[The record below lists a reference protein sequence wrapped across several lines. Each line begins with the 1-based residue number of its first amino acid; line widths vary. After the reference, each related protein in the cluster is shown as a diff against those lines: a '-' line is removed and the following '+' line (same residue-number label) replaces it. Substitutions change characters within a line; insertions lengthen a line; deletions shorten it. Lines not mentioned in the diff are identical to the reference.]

1 VEGLFKQNQYN
12 LFAFCLLAETLIS
25 CYNKQLLYSLFVLK
39 AHYDNNGNIILE
51 GATPPPS
58 DDADV
63 SESHTIPVPE
73 GKGETKELLM
83 PTVSQRKSR
92 QPSFVQKALYQSKIQ
107 SSAEYGATAENVIST
122 VSDAVHDAQLLPKRI
137 HRSLKTLWKN
147 INTPLILQRKKSRK
161 PTTKLRMFLVDTV
174 RFGGTFALIFSVLFV
189 GINYQ
194 SFFQIAR
201 AELALGSDIKTE
213 EALQNITYEK
223 TGVDKR
229 SFTSNNRAESS
240 FSILGYLP
248 SVGPFEDRLIIPKLG
263 KNVPIVS
270 PSMDALIQENWKQF
284 ENDIQDA
291 LHHGVVHY
299 PGSAK
304 PGQAGNFFLTGHS
317 SYYPWDNG
325 KYKDVFALLPQLEV
339 GDTYSVYYGGDK
351 HTYRVSK
358 KYEVKPSD
366 VTVLDQPTTKR
377 IATLMTCTPIG
388 TTLRRLIVQAEEIDP
403 VTGDILHVGE
413 KTEDSMTTLLRKLE
427 ALPI

>member
-1 VEGLFKQNQYN
+1 M
-12 LFAFCLLAETLIS
+12 
-25 CYNKQLLYSLFVLK
+25 LK
-39 AHYDNNGNIILE
+39 AHYDEYGNIILE
-51 GATPPPS
+51 GHIPPS
-58 DDADV
+58 ADDADV
-63 SESHTIPVPE
+63 SEWHSMSVLEERSEINELPRQTVPE
-73 GKGETKELLM
+73 
-83 PTVSQRKSR
+83 RKTR
-92 QPSFVQKALYQSKIQ
+92 QPSFVKKALYQSKMQ
-107 SSAEYGATAENVIST
+107 SSAQYGATVESALHT
-122 VSDAVHDAQLLPKRI
+122 VSDAVHDVKLLPKRV
-137 HRSLKTLWKN
+137 HRSLKALWKN
-147 INTPLILQRKKSRK
+147 INTPLILQKKKSRK
-161 PTTKLRMFLVDTV
+161 PTTKLRMFLIDTV

-201 AELALGSDIKTE
+201 AELALGTDIKTE
-213 EALQNITYEK
+213 EALQSITDEK
-223 TGVDKR
+223 IGVDNR
-229 SFTSNNRAESS
+229 SFSSINRAQSDS
-240 FSILGYLP
+240 SILGYLP

-270 PSMDALIQENWKQF
+270 PSMDALVQEDWKQF
-284 ENDIQDA
+284 ESDIQDA
-291 LHHGVVHY
+291 LRGGVVHY

-366 VTVLDQPTTKR
+366 VTVLDQPTSKR

-403 VTGDILHVGE
+403 ISGDILHVGE
-413 KTEDSMTTLLRKLE
+413 RTEDSAAMPLRKLE